1 MSDTEMRHAGM
12 LPGGPGE
19 SIQVVV
25 AGDDFDTQ
33 DMTLSIGPQ
42 HPSTHGV
49 LRVVLTLDGE
59 MIKDAIP
66 VVGYMHRGFDK
77 LAEVRDYRQIIALSN
92 RHDWLSAFGNE
103 VGVALAAE
111 RLMEL
116 EVPERA
122 QWIRMLMCEWNRIL
136 NHLMFIGSF
145 GLELGAMTPIFY
157 AFREREEIQ
166 ALMEMATGAR
176 FHYTY
181 CRVGGLKEDLPKGFL
196 KRSEGLVKLVRS
208 RMADYQTLLLDNEI
222 FKKRTVGIGSLDPQ
236 VALSYGVTGPIL
248 QATGVAEDSRKT
260 EPYLFYDQLDFEI
273 PIGKN
278 GDSYDRFLIL
288 YQRVLESL
296 KLIEQI
302 HGKIPSGPILP
313 AKMPK
318 NLKPPAGW
326 TYVRTENS
334 LGEMGYYVVSRGG
347 TEPWRLKMR
356 TPSFHNVSMI
366 PELLRGILLPD
377 LISVL
382 GSVFFVVGDVDR

>member
-1 MSDTEMRHAGM
+1 M

-25 AGDDFDTQ
+25 ASDEDFETQ

-59 MIKDAIP
+59 RIKDAVP

-77 LAEVRDYRQIIALSN
+77 LAEVRDWRQIIALSN

-116 EVPERA
+116 EVPARA
-122 QWIRMLMCEWNRIL
+122 TWIRMLMCEWNRVL

-166 ALMEMATGAR
+166 GLMEMATGAR

-196 KRSEGLVKLVRS
+196 KRSEMLVKIIRS
-208 RMADYQTLLLDNEI
+208 RMVDYENLLLGNEI
-222 FKKRTVGIGSLDPQ
+222 FKKRTVDIGRLDPQ
-236 VALSYGVTGPIL
+236 VALEYGVTGPIL
-248 QATGVAEDSRKT
+248 HATGVAEDSRKT
-260 EPYLFYDQLDFEI
+260 EPYLFYDQIDFDV
-273 PIGKN
+273 PVGTR
-278 GDSYDRFLIL
+278 GDSYDRFHIL
-288 YQRVLESL
+288 YLRVLESL
-296 KLIEQI
+296 KMIEQI
-302 HGKIPSGPILP
+302 HGKIPPGPILP

-334 LGEMGYYVVSRGG
+334 LGETGYYVVSRGG
-347 TEPWRLKMR
+347 TEPWRFKMR